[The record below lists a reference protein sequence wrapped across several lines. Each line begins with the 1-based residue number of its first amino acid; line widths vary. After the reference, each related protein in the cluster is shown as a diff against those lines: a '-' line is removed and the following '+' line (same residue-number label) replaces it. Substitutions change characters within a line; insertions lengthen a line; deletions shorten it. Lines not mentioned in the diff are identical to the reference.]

1 MDLTKF
7 VEGHN
12 NSLHTYSDQCQ
23 TTIALYHFLF
33 IIQLADIRHMYMKYE
48 LVSPL
53 HKFREIH

>member
-12 NSLHTYSDQCQ
+12 NSLYTYSDQCQ

-33 IIQLADIRHMYMKYE
+33 IIQLADIRHMYMK
-48 LVSPL
+48 
-53 HKFREIH
+53 EI

>member
-12 NSLHTYSDQCQ
+12 NSLYTYSDQCQ

-33 IIQLADIRHMYMKYE
+33 IIQLADIRHMYIFIGIFEDWHLEM
-48 LVSPL
+48 
-53 HKFREIH
+53 HD